1 MNLSQNIILN
11 IYVLMI
17 IRYIKNIKYQI
28 IILLANQKPVL
39 LKVKTLSL
47 EDVLLDLIEELVD
60 IAKQLK

>member
-1 MNLSQNIILN
+1 MRLENKYNIKYLCTDD
-11 IYVLMI
+11 YSV
-17 IRYIKNIKYQI
+17 YKNIKYQI